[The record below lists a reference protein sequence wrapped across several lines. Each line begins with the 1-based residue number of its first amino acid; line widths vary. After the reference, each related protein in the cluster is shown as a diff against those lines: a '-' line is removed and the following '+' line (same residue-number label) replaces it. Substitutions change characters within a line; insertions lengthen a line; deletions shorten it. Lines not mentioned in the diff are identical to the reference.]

1 MLSEVFQSCATFI
14 FPFHISKA
22 TQKRRHE
29 KILNDELNIHI
40 TYIFHMIFCRVAT
53 YYIFILTMY
62 RCIFIYWEWLINIC
76 FASILIGFTTFD
88 WNKKHCTKLTL
99 LLCVLDYPLES
110 FSECRFLL
118 GTKEALCCIFHGL
131 MEKQTIFHNFSS
143 HWMFV
148 LAVKHFIFIKKIN
161 IGFTKG

>member
-40 TYIFHMIFCRVAT
+40 TYIFHMIFCWVAFH
-53 YYIFILTMY
+53 YIFILTMY

-88 WNKKHCTKLTL
+88 WNKKTLHQVNTSSMCTRLSLRELFRVSFFIRNKRGI
-99 LLCVLDYPLES
+99 VLYFPWIDGETNNLS
-110 FSECRFLL
+110 
-118 GTKEALCCIFHGL
+118 
-131 MEKQTIFHNFSS
+131 
-143 HWMFV
+143 
-148 LAVKHFIFIKKIN
+148 
-161 IGFTKG
+161 